1 MKKLY
6 ELLEKAIDILMG
18 SFLALMGLFILG
30 NVLLRYFFNYS
41 LTWAEELSRFLF
53 VWITF
58 LGAIGALKNNKH
70 LGFTSL
76 IKKMS
81 LPFKKFFFA
90 LSNLIV
96 MYILYLVFVGSIEM
110 TKLGFMQEAPST
122 GLPMAY
128 MWIVGIIMSFMM
140 FVIIVRNLYKAM
152 FVAGA
157 INGLIDLSESE
168 DELDLEKIHGGE
180 KKI

>member
-1 MKKLY
+1 LIKKLY
-6 ELLEKAIDILMG
+6 EILEKSIDILMG

-58 LGAIGALKNNKH
+58 LGAVGALKNNKH

-76 IKKMS
+76 IKKMP

-96 MYILYLVFVGSIEM
+96 IYILYLVFIGSIEM
-110 TKLGFMQEAPST
+110 TQLGFMQVAPST

-128 MWIVGIIMSFMM
+128 MWIVGIVMSFMM
-140 FVIIVRNLYKAM
+140 FIIIVGNLYKAM
-152 FVAGA
+152 FVKGA

-180 KKI
+180 K